1 MNALD
6 LKNTDFACYMSS
18 EMQPTNMSIM
28 YDTTKRALYLYSSD
42 PLVNITFD
50 DFKTIHFGNS
60 RTDVDLCGGTTYS
73 YRIIGGVIPDLSE
86 NNATFGLTNRAGNL
100 PDITVKL

>member
-1 MNALD
+1 MD
-6 LKNTDFACYMSS
+6 S
-18 EMQPTNMSIM
+18 EMTPTNMSIM
-28 YDTTKRALYLYSSD
+28 YDATKKALYLYSAN

-60 RTDVDLCGGTTYS
+60 RKDVDLCGQTTYS
-73 YRIIGGVIPDLSE
+73 YRLTGGMIPDLTG
-86 NNATFGLTNRAGNL
+86 NNATFALTNRAGNL